1 MRVAVVWI
9 VAAMLLPASSPVAAE
24 EASAGGRL
32 AWVLTDELEL
42 LGDLWVD
49 LPFRVGPRDEIRFG
63 VDTRT
68 NISRTTGQFAFVVQ
82 DLEYNLDLGWHFRRD
97 WLGDLGASI
106 ESGQRGKE
114 FVDAD
119 GQPYVRYLGVGLES
133 SGKRLDWQVVAGA
146 VLEDREV
153 DGTVVVRGD
162 SRLAIPGMSWARSS
176 LVFDL
181 KVDGLIDGSSFL
193 ADMVAGPRW
202 VFPVGGERSASFYLH
217 YQDSRNPLG
226 VGPDLWLFGF
236 QYDKEPSP
244 PVSGPDAAEVDGL
257 VAAGAG
263 DGRLAGRLL
272 LRALSPDFGPDLQA
286 VLLVDANILTSDDT
300 GDLYYFYHAGIERR
314 LGNHRTGAY
323 FYHRSNHQLAEPN
336 DRITSINVFEL
347 GIERDRHFLPG
358 RRDGLEAWARVGYL
372 LNSSFGEDRQWHA
385 RGGVR
390 YDIPRKGDGPAVF
403 AAVEAEAGDVER
415 ETYAVGLTAGEDLEF
430 QLSYRSD
437 SQYFARDRTAILL
450 TTRYGF

>member
-1 MRVAVVWI
+1 MRFAIVVLI
-9 VAAMLLPASSPVAAE
+9 AAALSSAGSPVIAE

-32 AWVLTDELEL
+32 AWVLTEELEL

-68 NISRTTGQFAFVVQ
+68 HISRTTGQFAFVVQ

-97 WLGDLGASI
+97 WLGEFGASL
-106 ESGQRGKE
+106 EAGQRGKE

-119 GQPYVRYLGVGLES
+119 GQPYVRYLGLGLES
-133 SGKRLDWQVVAGA
+133 TGTRIDWRLMAGA
-146 VLEDREV
+146 VLENREV
-153 DGTVVVRGD
+153 DGDVVVRGD
-162 SRLAIPGMSWARSS
+162 SRLSVPGLSWERSS
-176 LVFDL
+176 VVFDFR
-181 KVDGLIDGSSFL
+181 VDGLIDGSSFL
-193 ADMVAGPRW
+193 ADVVVGPRW

-217 YQDSRNPLG
+217 YQDSRNPVG

-236 QYDKEPSP
+236 QYDKAPSP
-244 PVSGPDAAEVDGL
+244 PVTGPDSAEVDGL

-263 DGRLAGRLL
+263 EGRLAGRLL

-286 VLLVDANILTSDDT
+286 VILVDANILTADDT
-300 GDLYYFYHAGIERR
+300 GDLFYFYHAGIERR
-314 LGNHRTGAY
+314 LGDHRAGAY

-336 DRITSINVFEL
+336 DTITSLNVFEL

-358 RRDGLEAWARVGYL
+358 RRDGFESWARVGYL
-372 LNSSFGEDRQWHA
+372 LNSSFGEDREWHV
-385 RGGVR
+385 RGGIR
-390 YDIPRKGDGPAVF
+390 YDIPRKGAGATVF
-403 AAVEAEAGDVER
+403 AAVEAEAGDVDR
-415 ETYAVGLTAGEDLEF
+415 QTYAVGLTAGEDLEV

-437 SQYFARDRTAILL
+437 SQYFARDQTAILL

>member
-1 MRVAVVWI
+1 MFVAVV
-9 VAAMLLPASSPVAAE
+9 LLSAGRPVMAE

-82 DLEYNLDLGWHFRRD
+82 DLEYNLDLGWHFRRG
-97 WLGDLGASI
+97 WLGGFGGSLEA
-106 ESGQRGKE
+106 GQRGKE

-119 GQPYVRYLGVGLES
+119 GQPYVRYLGLGLES
-133 SGKRLDWQVVAGA
+133 AGKRLDWRLMAAA

-153 DGTVVVRGD
+153 DGTIVVRGD
-162 SRLAIPGMSWARSS
+162 SRLSVPGLSRARSS

-181 KVDGLIDGSSFL
+181 KVDGLIEGSSLL
-193 ADMVAGPRW
+193 ADVVAGPRW
-202 VFPVGGERSASFYLH
+202 VFPVGAERSASFYLH

-236 QYDKEPSP
+236 QYDKAPSP
-244 PVSGPDAAEVDGL
+244 PVSGPDSAEVDGL

-263 DGRLAGRLL
+263 GGRLASRLL

-286 VLLVDANILTSDDT
+286 VILVDANVLTADDT
-300 GDLYYFYHAGIERR
+300 GDLFYFYHAGIERR
-314 LGNHRTGAY
+314 LGNHRAGVY

-336 DRITSINVFEL
+336 DRITSLNVFEL
-347 GIERDRHFLPG
+347 GIGRDRYFRPG
-358 RRDGLEAWARVGYL
+358 RREGLESWARVGYL
-372 LNSSFGEDRQWHA
+372 LDSSFGEDREWHG

-390 YDIPRKGDGPAVF
+390 YDIPRKGAGPTIF
-403 AAVEAEAGDVER
+403 ASVEAEAGDVER

-437 SQYFARDRTAILL
+437 SQYFARDQTAILL